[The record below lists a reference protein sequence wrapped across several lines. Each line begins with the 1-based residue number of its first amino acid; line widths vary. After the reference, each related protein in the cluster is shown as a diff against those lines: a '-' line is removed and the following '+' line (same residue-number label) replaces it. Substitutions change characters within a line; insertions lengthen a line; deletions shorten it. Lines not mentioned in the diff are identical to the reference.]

1 MQKVGMTKKEIRSSI
16 SSQLLTVFTLP
27 LAFAGLHLLFAF
39 PMIRRMLTLLN
50 LNNVSLFI
58 RTTVISFVAFAVFYA
73 VIYRLTSGVY
83 YRIVSSA
90 ETR

>member
-1 MQKVGMTKKEIRSSI
+1 MD
-16 SSQLLTVFTLP
+16 
-27 LAFAGLHLLFAF
+27 
-39 PMIRRMLTLLN
+39 
-50 LNNVSLFI
+50 
-58 RTTVISFVAFAVFYA
+58 SFVAFAVFYA